1 MEPAATT
8 SIQVL
13 LQAAEFLEHR
23 DHRDPPGLA
32 EAEHGYAS
40 LCPARSRR
48 AVSSV
53 RSVHNALE
61 KHRYRGVWGERR
73 GRGWLCPCAHPR
85 ADRRVVPLPPGRRR
99 AQLRCCLE
107 RLKQQVPV
115 AAGPARPTTLSLL
128 HRARLH
134 IQRLEEQELRAR
146 RAKDRLRDR
155 QRSLRRRLE
164 WLLLPT
170 DGERARADSLDS
182 SQLSEPSEGG
192 KGGEGWRVGRK
203 GKAAGVLTWAPPLPV
218 PRGCRGRGGWCG
230 VRWGPAARL
239 RHREGPQLLQPP
251 QPGILTVPTA
261 FPALPACLLPAG
273 NAASPASSQ
282 PG

>member
-23 DHRDPPGLA
+23 DHRHPPGLA

-48 AVSSV
+48 AGGWRWPAAPVLIPGGSSSH

-61 KHRYRGVWGERR
+61 KHRYRGVRGERR
-73 GRGWLCPCAHPR
+73 GRAWLCP
-85 ADRRVVPLPPGRRR
+85 
-99 AQLRCCLE
+99 
-107 RLKQQVPV
+107 
-115 AAGPARPTTLSLL
+115 
-128 HRARLH
+128 
-134 IQRLEEQELRAR
+134 LEEQELRAQ

-192 KGGEGWRVGRK
+192 KGGATWSGQERKSSRGPDLGSPPCPEDAEVEVDGVVFGGDLLHAFSTGRDHSYSS
-203 GKAAGVLTWAPPLPV
+203 L
-218 PRGCRGRGGWCG
+218 
-230 VRWGPAARL
+230 
-239 RHREGPQLLQPP
+239 H
-251 QPGILTVPTA
+251 
-261 FPALPACLLPAG
+261 
-273 NAASPASSQ
+273 SPES
-282 PG
+282 